1 MKNNIEYWHKN
12 LSRLILSALLV
23 TVIASCSKMDVY
35 KDFTNGGEISYTGKL
50 DSVKILSG
58 RYRVLLKGLFIAD
71 PKVTKCVAYW
81 NNMKDSVVIPV
92 TRTAQVDT
100 LSYFI
105 ENIEEGV
112 QSFVIYTYD
121 ADGNRSIAVNK
132 TGRVFGDR
140 YQGTLSNRGINN
152 AVTSQAGV
160 TAIEWGTMDRLSGV
174 FATEVIYKNN
184 NNADVTIRASIESGS
199 TVLENFKTSS
209 IIKYRTLFLP
219 NDTASVDT
227 FYTAFTDR
235 YIPKFIKEDV
245 TGTYLKNTGRNF
257 SAVAS
262 VSRWG
267 VLTDWTTSAS
277 VKNVTGSNG
286 GYEKRSDVGY
296 LSLEAGWGLP
306 NVTDG
311 MIYQT
316 MTLPAGTY
324 WYESNDLIQ
333 NTGGTRYVVVA
344 QGNTLPLVANTTTNA
359 IAFSS
364 ISGLGNAAQ
373 HVLPFTL
380 TTSKEVSIGYSATLT
395 GTGSTGMYTKVGSVR
410 LYKIEYQ

>member
-1 MKNNIEYWHKN
+1 MKNNIKDWGQG
-12 LSRLILSALLV
+12 LCRLLLSALLLA
-23 TVIASCSKMDVY
+23 TIASCTKMDVY

-71 PKVTKCVAYW
+71 PKVTKCVVYW

-100 LSYFI
+100 LSQFI
-105 ENIEEGV
+105 EDIEEGV

-132 TGRVFGDR
+132 TGRIYGDR
-140 YQGTLSNRGINN
+140 YQGTLSNRGINA
-152 AVTSQAGV
+152 AVTSQAGI
-160 TAIEWGTMDRLSGV
+160 TSIEWGTMDRLSGV
-174 FATEVIYKNN
+174 FASEVIYKNTSN
-184 NNADVTIRASIESGS
+184 EDVTVRVPIESNN
-199 TVLENFKTSS
+199 TVLSDFKTSS
-209 IIKYRTLFLP
+209 TIKYRTLFLP

-227 FYTAFTDR
+227 FYTSFSDR
-235 YIPKFIKEDV
+235 YVPKFIKEDV
-245 TGTYLKNTGRNF
+245 TNTYLKNTGTNF
-257 SAVAS
+257 SSVAS

-277 VKNVTGSNG
+277 VKNASGTNG
-286 GYEKRSDVGY
+286 GYEKRSNVGY
-296 LSLEAGWGLP
+296 ISLEAGWGLP

-316 MTLPAGTY
+316 VTLPAGTY

-344 QGNTLPLVANTTTNA
+344 EGNTLPLVANTTTNA
-359 IAFSS
+359 LAFSS

-373 HVLPFTL
+373 HVLTFTL
-380 TTSKEVSIGYSATLT
+380 TEPKQVSIGYSATLT
-395 GTGSTGMYTKVGSVR
+395 GTGSAGMYTKVGSVR
-410 LYKIEYQ
+410 LYKIQYQ